1 MVASAAG
8 RLDVVRELLLAGC
21 DASKWLPVD
30 YRSDSRQ
37 LCPLESMVELEPR
50 IPLLYRIVSIA
61 VQVLI

>member
-30 YRSDSRQ
+30 YRSDARP
-37 LCPLESMVELEPR
+37 LC
-50 IPLLYRIVSIA
+50 LL
-61 VQVLI
+61 